1 MENPNSLKEAMALA
15 DLRIKKGYWKTVL
28 LRSLR
33 AVIKRTTEPFVSIHD
48 RYGINASRDTNFAL
62 TKYDQ
67 MAGEYRK
74 KVNERN
80 NKNAAMFL
88 AIKEDNAKVC
98 FMHPSEYYEK
108 LWAYMADTIGD
119 KTPGSVLE
127 IGAGEFTTLVN
138 VVRLIRQRG
147 YDIQAGGLDI
157 SWSSS
162 RSQFF
167 SIEAQ
172 GLLGR

>member
-74 KVNERN
+74 KV
-80 NKNAAMFL
+80 
-88 AIKEDNAKVC
+88 KEGKLNQQYGD
-98 FMHPSEYYEK
+98 EK
-108 LWAYMADTIGD
+108 LDDTKSTTTSKGYEHLR
-119 KTPGSVLE
+119 KRKRLKGS
-127 IGAGEFTTLVN
+127 I
-138 VVRLIRQRG
+138 
-147 YDIQAGGLDI
+147 
-157 SWSSS
+157 
-162 RSQFF
+162 
-167 SIEAQ
+167 
-172 GLLGR
+172 